1 MLIRYSLV
9 LILCLIFGNYMKA
22 SALPCETSK
31 SAFID
36 AVSNDTIN
44 LITVD
49 DYSIGE
55 SRTINTPVGPGLLQ
69 RSGGQLLFTVPGS
82 GNNTKTVTI
91 TMTTSAFKAD
101 DLILQFAVGPL
112 TNGLASCGDRDF
124 LDNVVSNTAD
134 NPRVFKANNLN
145 DNNGDT
151 SYIISTNSGVNNT
164 STQSF
169 GIEVELQTIPGQV
182 YEATCGAIQER
193 GSTTESFEC
202 NISINEG
209 SSSSE
214 GGNDETSEP
223 EEPVTVVEEEVKI
236 QPEVRDG
243 NCPLTALEH
252 LNIAVRTEQAIK
264 ERLNGFA
271 EQLEEARLAV
281 SDAGVNPGPALRRL
295 DILVEFIRDDIS
307 EARNAAKGAL
317 DFSIRHLEC
326 AKAQSEKTV
335 ADEAIDR
342 AIAHDTEAK
351 TAVMTEDP
359 SLNEESIRLKATL
372 ENTVSDIDQ
381 ALEDKED
388 AGTEL
393 DSSYTLPEFNNE
405 TVQDV
410 VDSAVGEIESLTE
423 DLKTLLENQFG
434 TIEANNKIAAIDAIC
449 EVQVSDCITQY
460 YEEVVEAY
468 TKAHTK
474 VRQALLDKKKEEE
487 SAKRKKAIDRT
498 VKKIDKGYTSVIKS
512 VEKIKKTNNNACPPD
527 SFRLTPLARQRRID
541 KLLKLRR
548 KATLYRDKQ
557 WLRIIDRALLK
568 EGFSN

>member
-1 MLIRYSLV
+1 
-9 LILCLIFGNYMKA
+9 MKA
-22 SALPCETSK
+22 SALPCEASK

-44 LITVD
+44 LVTVD
-49 DYSIGE
+49 DYDIGE

-69 RSGGQLLFTVPGS
+69 RSGGQVLFTGPGTK
-82 GNNTKTVTI
+82 TKTVTV
-91 TMTTSAFKAD
+91 TMTTSAFLAR
-101 DLILQFAVGPL
+101 DLILQFTVGPM
-112 TNGLASCGDRDF
+112 TNGLASCSDRTF

-134 NPRVFKANNLN
+134 NPRVFKAKNLN
-145 DNNGDT
+145 KNNGNT
-151 SYIISTNSGVNNT
+151 SYIVPTNTSVNND
-164 STQSF
+164 SVQSF
-169 GIEVELQTIPGQV
+169 GVELELKTIPGQV
-182 YEATCGAIQER
+182 YEATCGAIQEK
-193 GSTTESFEC
+193 GAVTESFEC
-202 NISINEG
+202 NISINQGTSSGEG
-209 SSSSE
+209 A
-214 GGNDETSEP
+214 NDEPVST
-223 EEPVTVVEEEVKI
+223 EPVEVVEEEVKV
-236 QPEVRDG
+236 QPEVREG
-243 NCPLTALEH
+243 NCPLTAIEH
-252 LNIAVRTEQAIK
+252 LNIAVRTEQAVK
-264 ERLNGFA
+264 ARLNGFA

-281 SDAGVNPGPALRRL
+281 SDAGVNPGPAIRRL

-326 AKAQSEKTV
+326 AKEKSESTA

-351 TAVMTEDP
+351 TTVMTEDS

-381 ALEDKED
+381 GLEDKQD
-388 AGTEL
+388 AGTTL
-393 DSSYTLPEFNNE
+393 DSAYTLPEFNDE

-423 DLKTLLENQFG
+423 DLKTLLENQFD
-434 TIEANNKIAAIDAIC
+434 TIKANNKIAAIDAIC
-449 EVQVSDCITQY
+449 EVQVSDCVTQY

-498 VKKIDKGYTSVIKS
+498 VKRIDKGYTSVVKS
-512 VEKIKKTNNNACPPD
+512 VEKVKKTNNNACPPD
-527 SFRLTPLARQRRID
+527 SFRFTALARQRRID
-541 KLLKLRR
+541 KLLKLRTR
-548 KATLYRDKQ
+548 ATLYQDKQ
-557 WLRIIDRALLK
+557 WLRIINKALLK